1 MVLAVDEPRGA
12 LDVATS
18 WVGMKGSPKVWLG
31 VCRMPRPRG
40 QEGSTQ
46 RSKTR
51 MNAEFLGLDEELLRA
66 WVSVCPT
73 EESPG
78 PRRALRRGF

>member
-18 WVGMKGSPKVWLG
+18 WVGMEGSPKVWLG

-46 RSKTR
+46 RSKIE

-66 WVSVCPT
+66 RTSVCPS

-78 PRRALRRGF
+78 PRRKMGRVS